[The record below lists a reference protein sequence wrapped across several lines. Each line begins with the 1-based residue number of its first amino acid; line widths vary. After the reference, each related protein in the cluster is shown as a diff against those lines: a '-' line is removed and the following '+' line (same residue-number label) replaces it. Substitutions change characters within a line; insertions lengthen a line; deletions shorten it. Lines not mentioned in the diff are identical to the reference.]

1 MKKTII
7 LFTAFCTLS
16 SLSVNAQ
23 NADEILR
30 KTDEVTYAPKD
41 QIASIK
47 LVLTDKRGNEQIRE
61 AEYTQKGTEMRLF
74 RFISPASQRGIAFLS
89 LPGDVMYL
97 YLPAYGKERRIATH
111 VKNQSFA
118 GTDFSYDD
126 MESKPMAEEYDP
138 RYLSETSDA
147 FLLELRPKDADAS
160 EYSRMVVAV
169 RKDNYY
175 FQQVD
180 YYDKAGIK
188 YKELMNNKIE
198 KINGYWTA
206 TDIIMTDLL
215 KEHTTRMISTGVKFD
230 QGLSDDEFSV
240 RKLKQ

>member
-1 MKKTII
+1 MKKSAI
-7 LFTAFCTLS
+7 LITAIWVLSIPCTK
-16 SLSVNAQ
+16 AQ

-41 QIASIK
+41 QQVSIR
-47 LVLTDKRGNEQIRE
+47 LILTDKRGNEQVRE

-89 LPGDVMYL
+89 LPDDVMYL

-126 MESKPMAEEYDP
+126 MESKPMADEYDP
-138 RYLSETSDA
+138 SFLSQTDDSY
-147 FLLELRPKDADAS
+147 LLELKPKDPESS
-160 EYSRMVVAV
+160 EYSRMVVTV

-180 YYDKAGIK
+180 YYDKAGFK
-188 YKELMNNKIE
+188 FKELKNNNIE
-198 KINGYWTA
+198 QINGYWSA
-206 TDIIMTDLL
+206 TDILMTDLI
-215 KEHTTRMISTGVKFD
+215 KGHSTRMVSSNIKFD